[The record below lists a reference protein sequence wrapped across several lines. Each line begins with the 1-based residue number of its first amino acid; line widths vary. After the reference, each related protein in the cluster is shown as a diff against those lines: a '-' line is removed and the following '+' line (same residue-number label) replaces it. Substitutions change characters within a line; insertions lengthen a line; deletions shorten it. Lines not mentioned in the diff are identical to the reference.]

1 MCPLL
6 VTSVISFRHLR
17 LPPLYQQKKHDLW
30 KGVCE
35 GLEQSEAISLRL
47 NAFDSNLAETTAFI
61 LLPMTSKCIA
71 LFRKLYFIK
80 GLSYD
85 GRGSYFAISFKVA
98 LIANCK

>member
-17 LPPLYQQKKHDLW
+17 LPPLHQQKKHDLW

-61 LLPMTSKCIA
+61 LLSMTSKCIA
-71 LFRKLYFIK
+71 LFRKLYFMK

-85 GRGSYFAISFKVA
+85 GRRFIFCYFF
-98 LIANCK
+98 